1 MTLEEIREGTVLL
14 FDKPLRWTSFD
25 VVNKVKYTTKA
36 KVGHAGTLDPLASGL
51 LIILT
56 GKYCKR
62 MVEYMG
68 QEKEYTGTF
77 TLGATTPSH
86 DMETEIDKRFD
97 LNHLSEEV
105 IYSKAK
111 EFIGEQYQYAP
122 AHSAKHKDGKRYYEL
137 AREGEEFERAQ
148 HKVELKEFEITK
160 VNLPEVDFR
169 IVCSKG
175 FYVRSLAHDFG
186 VALNNGAFLSAL
198 RRTRSGDFKV
208 ENAMQLDYFVKTI
221 DELKEA
227 NQNLPLNHQ

>member
-1 MTLEEIREGTVLL
+1 MTLEEIKEGTVLL

-25 VVNKVKYTTKA
+25 VVNKVKYSTKA

-56 GKYCKR
+56 GKYCKK

-77 TLGATTPSH
+77 TFGATTPSH
-86 DMETEIDKRFD
+86 DMEREIDQRFD
-97 LNHLSEEV
+97 IGNLTEEK
-105 IYSKAK
+105 IRTKAK
-111 EFIGEQYQYAP
+111 EFIGESFQSAP

-137 AREGEEFERAQ
+137 ARDGEEFERQ
-148 HKVELKEFEITK
+148 KHKVELKEFEITR
-160 VNLPEVDFR
+160 VALPEVDFR

-186 VALNNGAFLSAL
+186 LALNNGAYLSGL
-198 RRTRSGDFKV
+198 RRTRSGDFRV
-208 ENAMQLDYFVKTI
+208 EEAFKLEEFVKSI
-221 DELKEA
+221 DEIKKNRITN
-227 NQNLPLNHQ
+227 NQ

>member
-68 QEKEYTGTF
+68 QDKEYTGTF
-77 TLGATTPSH
+77 TFGATTPSH
-86 DMETEIDKRFD
+86 DLETEIDRRFEII
-97 LNHLSEEV
+97 NLSEKL
-105 IYSKAK
+105 IRNKAK
-111 EFIGEQYQYAP
+111 EFIGEMYQFAP
-122 AHSAKHKDGKRYYEL
+122 AHSAKHIEGKRYYEL
-137 AREGEEFERAQ
+137 AREGEEFERKK
-148 HKVELKEFEITK
+148 HKVELNEFEITG
-160 VNLPEVDFR
+160 VELPEVNFR
-169 IVCSKG
+169 ILCSKG

-186 VALNNGAFLSAL
+186 AALNNGAYLSSL
-198 RRTRSGDFKV
+198 RRTKSGNFRV
-208 ENAMQLDYFVKTI
+208 EDALQLDEFVKTI
-221 DELKEA
+221 DELKRA
-227 NQNLPLNHQ
+227 NYNSPLNP

>member
-1 MTLEEIREGTVLL
+1 MTLEEIKEGMALL
-14 FDKPLRWTSFD
+14 FDKPLHWTSFD
-25 VVNKVKYTTKA
+25 VVNKVKRVTKA

-51 LIILT
+51 LIVLT

-77 TLGATTPSH
+77 TFGATTPSH

-97 LNHLSEEV
+97 LTNLSEEL
-105 IYSKAK
+105 IYRKAK
-111 EFIGEQYQYAP
+111 EFVGEQYQYAP

-137 AREGEEFERAQ
+137 AREGEEFERVK
-148 HKVELKEFEITK
+148 HKVELKEFEIKK

-198 RRTRSGDFKV
+198 RRTRSGNFKV
-208 ENAMQLDYFVKTI
+208 EDAMQLNDFVKTV
-221 DELKEA
+221 DELKSA
-227 NQNLPLNHQ
+227 NQNSPLNTQ